1 MAASAAATWGGSAG
15 MNRGIRDYHLRREQQ
30 CRQMA
35 LGADCAEA
43 RQRHEQLAELHAQ
56 QAARLAE
63 PAL

>member
-1 MAASAAATWGGSAG
+1 